1 MINKNK
7 HKNYTINKSNINDI
21 IIIIIIIIMIMII
34 IVTVKMFYAHLG
46 WYLWGAYVLR
56 KFRGVPVLGDHHFI
70 FSATDHKLSEY
81 LRESRGEE
89 GE

>member
-1 MINKNK
+1 MIVIRSKRILK
-7 HKNYTINKSNINDI
+7 
-21 IIIIIIIIMIMII
+21 IMII
-34 IVTVKMFYAHLG
+34 VIIKIFYAHLG

-81 LRESRGEE
+81 LRERRGEE
-89 GE
+89 GEKV